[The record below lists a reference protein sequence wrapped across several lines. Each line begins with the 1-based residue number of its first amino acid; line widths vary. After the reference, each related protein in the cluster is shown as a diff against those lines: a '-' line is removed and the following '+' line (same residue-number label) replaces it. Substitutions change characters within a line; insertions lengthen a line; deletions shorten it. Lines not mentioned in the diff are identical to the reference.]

1 MITKQQLIEN
11 FQILVEKRNDLF
23 KEVKDL
29 ECLGEYKQV
38 IDREMELI
46 DIEKYLKIFKKE
58 KKAYVGECCNL
69 ILRQIN
75 YLKSIKENLVRTRR

>member
-46 DIEKYLKIFKKE
+46 DIEK
-58 KKAYVGECCNL
+58 
-69 ILRQIN
+69 
-75 YLKSIKENLVRTRR
+75 

>member
-58 KKAYVGECCNL
+58 KKAYVSECCNL

-75 YLKSIKENLVRTRR
+75 YLKSIKENLV

>member
-11 FQILVEKRNDLF
+11 FQILVEKRNNLF

-38 IDREMELI
+38 IDQEMELI

-58 KKAYVGECCNL
+58 KRDYVCECCNL

-75 YLKSIKENLVRTRR
+75 YLKSIKENLV

>member
-11 FQILVEKRNDLF
+11 FQILVEKRNNLF
-23 KEVKDL
+23 EEVKDL
-29 ECLGEYKQV
+29 KGLEAYGQV
-38 IDREMELI
+38 LDQEMELI

-75 YLKSIKENLVRTRR
+75 YLKTIKENLI

>member
-46 DIEKYLKIFKKE
+46 DIEKYLKKE

-75 YLKSIKENLVRTRR
+75 YLKSIKENLV

>member
-58 KKAYVGECCNL
+58 KKAYVGGECCNL

-75 YLKSIKENLVRTRR
+75 YLKSIKENLV

>member
-1 MITKQQLIEN
+1 MKTKQQLIED
-11 FQILVEKRNDLF
+11 FQVLVEKRNNLF

-46 DIEKYLKIFKKE
+46 DIEKYFLWAIILVVIE
-58 KKAYVGECCNL
+58 L
-69 ILRQIN
+69 IVLCIYRHF
-75 YLKSIKENLVRTRR
+75 IK

>member
-1 MITKQQLIEN
+1 MKTKQQLIED
-11 FQILVEKRNDLF
+11 FQVLVEKRNDLF

-46 DIEKYLKIFKKE
+46 DIENISRSSRKKR
-58 KKAYVGECCNL
+58 KPM
-69 ILRQIN
+69 
-75 YLKSIKENLVRTRR
+75 

>member
-58 KKAYVGECCNL
+58 KKALC
-69 ILRQIN
+69 R
-75 YLKSIKENLVRTRR
+75 

>member
-46 DIEKYLKIFKKE
+46 DIENISRSSRKKR
-58 KKAYVGECCNL
+58 KPM
-69 ILRQIN
+69 
-75 YLKSIKENLVRTRR
+75 

>member
-11 FQILVEKRNDLF
+11 FQILVEKRNNLF
-23 KEVKDL
+23 EEVKDL
-29 ECLGEYKQV
+29 KGLEAYGQV
-38 IDREMELI
+38 LDQEVKYV
-46 DIEKYLKIFKKE
+46 DIKKFLSTFKKE

-75 YLKSIKENLVRTRR
+75 YLKTIKENLI

>member
-11 FQILVEKRNDLF
+11 FQILVEKRNNLF

-38 IDREMELI
+38 IDQEMELI

-69 ILRQIN
+69 ILQQIN
-75 YLKSIKENLVRTRR
+75 YLKSIKENLV

>member
-1 MITKQQLIEN
+1 MKTKQQLIED
-11 FQILVEKRNDLF
+11 FQVLVEKRNNLF

-46 DIEKYLKIFKKE
+46 DIENISRSSRKKR
-58 KKAYVGECCNL
+58 KPM
-69 ILRQIN
+69 
-75 YLKSIKENLVRTRR
+75 